1 MILLLAVDSLLAVW
15 DAMVDIHQELGN
27 IGLEM
32 VLPLEVFMEITNGVN
47 LILLLHV
54 ITTSMVLY
62 HHAKEMHQLQN
73 AQKHVSMDKTI
84 PHKKFMEANLT
95 VFQAMSKLSKLK
107 SKPMDQLKELS
118 LFMKISQ
125 VTKVEFIHIPLDLN

>member
-1 MILLLAVDSLLAVW
+1 MLLAVDSLLAVW

-32 VLPLEVFMEITNGVN
+32 VLPLEVFMEITNGAN

-54 ITTSMVLY
+54 ITTSMEPY